1 MRFFWNKG
9 EPITKKEIKENIYN
23 FMARSI
29 PGAIIEI
36 DSKEIAS
43 AMGNVKGTY
52 GTIKLISDKDR
63 TGDEGKG

>member
-9 EPITKKEIKENIYN
+9 KPRTIEEIKENVYN
-23 FMARSI
+23 FMAGSI

-36 DSKEIAS
+36 DSKEIAK
-43 AMGNVKGTY
+43 ALRNAKGTY

>member
-1 MRFFWNKG
+1 
-9 EPITKKEIKENIYN
+9 
-23 FMARSI
+23 MARSI

-36 DSKEIAS
+36 DSKKIAK
-43 AMGNVKGTY
+43 AIGNVKGTY